1 MIEDGRLRREDTC
14 ADYYDWLAESLA
26 QLAVM
31 CDRVGLGEGCL
42 ETHET
47 REA

>member
-1 MIEDGRLRREDTC
+1 MIEDGRLRREDTR
-14 ADYYDWLAESLA
+14 ADYDWLAESLA

-42 ETHET
+42 ETHGT
-47 REA
+47 REE